1 MATINKI
8 DNSASITYGGNS
20 INSNTVSTLLLL
32 APTILKAVDK
42 ATANIGDTLTYTI
55 TITNLS
61 LSALPT
67 LPFTDTIAQG
77 MTYNTGSFSVN
88 GSTATPTITGNT
100 LSYTIPAIPSL
111 GTATIQFKTTV
122 VGGSSTS

>member
-1 MATINKI
+1 MAIINKI
-8 DNSASITYGGNS
+8 DNLASITYRGNS

-32 APTILKAVDK
+32 AATIIKAVDK
-42 ATANIGDTLTYTI
+42 ATAFIGDLTYMI

-77 MTYNTGSFSVN
+77 MTYNTESFSVN
-88 GSTATPTITGNT
+88 GAASTITGNT
-100 LSYTIPAIPSL
+100 STYTIPAIPSL
-111 GTATIQFKTTV
+111 ETATIQFKTTV
-122 VGGSSTS
+122 VGASSTS

>member
-1 MATINKI
+1 MAIINRI

-32 APTILKAVDK
+32 APTI
-42 ATANIGDTLTYTI
+42 
-55 TITNLS
+55 TNLS
-61 LSALPT
+61 LAALPT

-100 LSYTIPAIPSL
+100 LTYTIPAIPSL

>member
-1 MATINKI
+1 MAIINKI

-32 APTILKAVDK
+32 APTITKAVDK
-42 ATANIGDTLTYTI
+42 PTANIGDTLTYTI

-77 MTYNTGSFSVN
+77 MTFNTGSFTVN
-88 GSTATPTITGNT
+88 GNTATPTITGTT
-100 LSYTIPAIPSL
+100 LAYTIPAIPSL

>member
-1 MATINKI
+1 MAIINKI

-20 INSNTVSTLLLL
+20 INSNTVSTLLL
-32 APTILKAVDK
+32 APTITKAVDK
-42 ATANIGDTLTYTI
+42 PTANIGDTLTYTI

-88 GSTATPTITGNT
+88 GSVATPTITGNT
-100 LSYTIPAIPSL
+100 LAYTIPAIPSL